1 MGLYKKWL
9 TDFKELFYVNSV
21 LGVILSSC
29 IGSLAAMLLLAEAH
43 DAFHIFQLTTVVVV
57 AMWYN
62 ASLLAQL
69 KPRFVFNSL
78 LVSCLISAFW
88 IIWHILLLI

>member
-9 TDFKELFYVNSV
+9 TDFREMFYVNSV

-29 IGSLAAMLLLAEAH
+29 IGSLAAMLILSEGH
-43 DAFHIFQLTTVVVV
+43 DAFHIFQLSTVVMV

-69 KPRFVFNSL
+69 KPKFVFNSL
-78 LVSCLISAFW
+78 LVSCLVSTFW
-88 IIWHILLLI
+88 IIWHILRLI